1 MNDTPNSQNYSQ
13 ENIQKS
19 DYKNGQGNACETAQ
33 AALPALTGASPKEL
47 AHAIFDVLDEK
58 KAEDIR
64 VLHVRDQTVIT
75 DYFVIC
81 SGRSST
87 QVKSLGGE
95 VEFKIGQRGVDPA
108 HFEGRDNNNWIVL
121 DYSSV
126 ILHIF
131 SRDSR
136 EFYNLEKLYG
146 DAEEIHFIGIDER
159 AQAGESEKI

>member
-1 MNDTPNSQNYSQ
+1 MEEMT
-13 ENIQKS
+13 K
-19 DYKNGQGNACETAQ
+19 K
-33 AALPALTGASPKEL
+33 LPSLQDKPPEEL

-58 KAEDIR
+58 KAENIK

-81 SGRSST
+81 TGRSST

-95 VEFKIGQRGVDPA
+95 VEYKIGLRDVNPV
-108 HFEGRDNNNWIVL
+108 HFEGRDNNSWIVV

-126 ILHIF
+126 IVHIF
-131 SRDSR
+131 SRESR

-146 DAEEIHFIGIDER
+146 DAEEIRFLGIDEKVE
-159 AQAGESEKI
+159 AEGEQAK